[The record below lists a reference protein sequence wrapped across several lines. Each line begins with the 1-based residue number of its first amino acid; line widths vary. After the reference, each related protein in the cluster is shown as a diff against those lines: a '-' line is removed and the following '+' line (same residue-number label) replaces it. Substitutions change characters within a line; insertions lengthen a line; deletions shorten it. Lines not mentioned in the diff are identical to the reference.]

1 MRASHARLAALAVV
15 IAFAA
20 FAPPR
25 IASADGP
32 VPAQEIRLGLFGA
45 CMPSDQVGWV
55 VGDLGRVY
63 RTADGGKTW
72 ARQEMVGRRPV
83 FSISCVDDQH
93 AWVSSTSGA
102 IYATADGGS
111 TWKLQQTPSKRNL
124 FKVAFTTLQN
134 GAAVGDFGTM
144 VHTADGGAT
153 WSEIPLPAD
162 FKLPPAADD
171 QGVMPN
177 DALLYGL
184 TFVDDKNGWLC
195 GEWGTILKTEDGGA
209 TWKQQ
214 VSGVESTLF
223 GIAMR
228 DAQNGTAVGIDSVI
242 LRTEDGGTTWK
253 PVQSPFQDRAFYEV
267 AFSGQNGWLAGNQGL
282 VMQSTDGGASWKQV
296 QTPKEVWS
304 EWFRGIGLRGDRGL
318 LVGGSGKIYEIKGT
332 EAVLLNPGSGNPHD
346 AEGHGHS

>member
-1 MRASHARLAALAVV
+1 MRVSHARLAATA
-15 IAFAA
+15 AA
-20 FAPPR
+20 FAILASLPSCP
-25 IASADGP
+25 ASADGTVP
-32 VPAQEIRLGLFGA
+32 VQEIRLGLFGA

-72 ARQEMVGRRPV
+72 ARQEVVGRRPV

-102 IYATADGGS
+102 IHATSDGGA

-124 FKVAFTTLQN
+124 FKVVFTTPQN
-134 GAAVGDFGTM
+134 GTAVGDFGVI
-144 VHTADGGAT
+144 VHTSDGGAT
-153 WSEIPLPAD
+153 WSEVPLPAD

-184 TFVDDKNGWLC
+184 TFVDDRTGWLS

-214 VSGVESTLF
+214 QSGVESTLF

-228 DAQNGTAVGIDSVI
+228 DAQAGVAVGMDSVI
-242 LRTEDGGTTWK
+242 LRTEDGGATWK
-253 PVQSPFQDRAFYEV
+253 PIPSGLQDRAFYEV

-282 VMQSTDGGASWKQV
+282 VMQSTDGGATWKQV
-296 QTPKEVWS
+296 ETPKEVWS
-304 EWFRGIGLRGDRGL
+304 EWFRGIGLRGDHGL
-318 LVGGSGKIYEIKGT
+318 LVGGSGKIYEIKGAD
-332 EAVLLNPGSGNPHD
+332 AVLLNPGSKSGHAP
-346 AEGHGHS
+346 EGH